1 MILPILTDIP
11 EYNNSMFDCVSLKNE
26 IVVKSNTTEMLDYMV
41 TVYPRNER
49 INSFNFVYGLFDFTP
64 VAFAPNQSFVIH
76 FATEM
81 FSKSEP
87 LGDFES
93 AVLSQTF
100 KRLTKVKPTLS
111 GRK

>member
-1 MILPILTDIP
+1 MILPILTETP
-11 EYNNSMFDCVSLKNE
+11 EYNNNMFDCLSLKNE
-26 IVVKSNTTEMLDYMV
+26 IFVKSSTTDMLDYMV

-49 INSFNFVYGLFDFTP
+49 ISTFNFVYGLFDYTP
-64 VAFAPNQSFVIH
+64 VAFAANQSSVIH

-81 FSKSEP
+81 FASSEP

-93 AVLSQTF
+93 TVLKHTF
-100 KRLTKVKPTLS
+100 MRLSKANPTLS